1 MRRDY
6 TIPPYLSEVPSRIHE
21 SLEFLIA
28 DLILIHIEAVNMDSS
43 CRPLSILLYFRL
55 ISAHGE
61 HSSWN
66 SNHLQRKQLT
76 SKKLRKCKNE
86 TPLIGFIP
94 PLSHLWRCL
103 CSEQHLT
110 DENRTTKGQS

>member
-28 DLILIHIEAVNMDSS
+28 DLILIHVEAVNIDSS

-55 ISAHGE
+55 ISAHSE

-76 SKKLRKCKNE
+76 SKSYENVRMKSLLLVLF
-86 TPLIGFIP
+86 PLYLIFGGACAW
-94 PLSHLWRCL
+94 S
-103 CSEQHLT
+103 ST
-110 DENRTTKGQS
+110 